1 MAGTG
6 TTRDRV
12 WGSMTTEHHR
22 NSQWLKTQPNMTTGA
37 GLLGAPLK
45 ASPPLWLNTLD
56 DMRKHFSLAADTSV
70 AVPSSI
76 ERSQLQ
82 SPSLITDTPLKLWLK
97 QLDSETLEVLYN
109 KSVVECT
116 KAKLLGQRDENA
128 YRANRIREATHREL
142 EYRRAQPTPAQNTA
156 LGTQAD
162 QPRAERLHR
171 SVPKGRRQTCS
182 QPVEG

>member
-1 MAGTG
+1 
-6 TTRDRV
+6 
-12 WGSMTTEHHR
+12 
-22 NSQWLKTQPNMTTGA
+22 MTTGA

-56 DMRKHFSLAADTSV
+56 DMRKHFSLAADTAV
-70 AVPSSI
+70 VVPSSI

-97 QLDSETLEVLYN
+97 QLDSETLEALYN

-128 YRANRIREATHREL
+128 YRANRIREITRREL
-142 EYRRAQPTPAQNTA
+142 EYRRTHSPTGEN
-156 LGTQAD
+156 
-162 QPRAERLHR
+162 
-171 SVPKGRRQTCS
+171 SI
-182 QPVEG
+182 

>member
-1 MAGTG
+1 MDNTWPK
-6 TTRDRV
+6 TQLD
-12 WGSMTTEHHR
+12 MTTD
-22 NSQWLKTQPNMTTGA
+22 A
-37 GLLGAPLK
+37 GLPGAPLK

-56 DMRKHFSLAADTSV
+56 DMRKHFSLAADTAV

-76 ERSQLQ
+76 ERSQLRP
-82 SPSLITDTPLKLWLK
+82 PSLITDAPLKLWLK

-142 EYRRAQPTPAQNTA
+142 EYRR
-156 LGTQAD
+156 TQAD
-162 QPRAERLHR
+162 QP
-171 SVPKGRRQTCS
+171 
-182 QPVEG
+182 